1 MSMKRPRSTQPASD
15 MDMLITERERIDH
28 SHGIADA
35 TLEQAYATRSEFGR
49 QRTILT
55 SINQRLMHS
64 ASNSL
69 SPQAQ
74 ANIEVKFPV
83 SIR

>member
-1 MSMKRPRSTQPASD
+1 MSMKRPRSTQPSSD
-15 MDMLITERERIDH
+15 MEMLITERERIDH

-64 ASNSL
+64 ASTFSL
-69 SPQAQ
+69 LLVQ